1 MLDLTTALLL
11 ARDLGT
17 LGVPLPAGA
26 QTVLDVRDAALTAA
40 NASPADDLAAGLTDG
55 TLTPDTVGE
64 RLLAAALAAT
74 AQEKHT
80 PCSVTCRC
88 RWSAA
93 SPRPSAATLTG
104 C

>member
-1 MLDLTTALLL
+1 MLDLTTVLLL

-40 NASPADDLAAGLTDG
+40 TTHPADDLAAGLTDG
-55 TLTPDTVGE
+55 TLTPTPSGSGSWPPPSPPP
-64 RLLAAALAAT
+64 RRRR
-74 AQEKHT
+74 HT
-80 PCSVTCRC
+80 PCSVTYRSPS
-88 RWSAA
+88 SAV
-93 SPRPSAATLTG
+93 SPKPSAATLTG